1 MNLPPDRPAPDGD
14 RAGQPTS
21 KASGGRWHL
30 LVRDRR
36 PPREGIVALA
46 VGLVAFVAYLTT
58 VAPTILAV
66 GDATRDAVR
75 FQIAAPLLGIGHP
88 TGYPTFILL
97 GKLFTYLPVGDAAYR
112 LNLMA
117 AFFGALAVT
126 LVFLVARRLGS
137 QLLPAVGAA
146 LILAFSATFWSQTTM
161 AEVYT
166 LNATFLLGVAYLL
179 LLWRQG
185 SGDRFLLGAALLYG
199 ISLGNHATMVLM
211 APAYLVLVVVG
222 RRKELSLGLL
232 VRAGVMAVLG
242 AAIYLYIPI
251 RGFAGAWHP
260 YYAPVSTPTE
270 VWQLL
275 TGARA
280 QGRMGSSLPE
290 MVGNVGHYVVEL
302 GRQIVTQPLGWI
314 AAALLAGLG
323 ALGVGATLRRDRAL
337 GIFLVLAFVME
348 LLYALNFQIDDIA
361 VFYIPT
367 YILLTLG
374 LAVGVS
380 VLAARLPR
388 ASLFVSLVPLLVAG
402 LAIFANQPDVDRSEA
417 YADRAA
423 AEAMLERLP
432 ADAVVYGRREI
443 YPPVYLVLVE
453 GQRPDVDFR
462 HLGKLGRSKSI
473 PCDLKSGRPVYLISN
488 PAYNGAVSRK
498 IKRYDARFV
507 HEGPLVKLVPD
518 RDSPRLQR
526 LSNCS

>member
-1 MNLPPDRPAPDGD
+1 MNLPPDKPAPNDD
-14 RAGQPTS
+14 QDSPPPKT
-21 KASGGRWHL
+21 SGGRWSL
-30 LVRDRR
+30 LTRNKRA
-36 PPREGIVALA
+36 REGLVALI
-46 VGLVAFVAYLTT
+46 VGLVAFAAYLTT

-66 GDATRDAVR
+66 ANSTRDAVR

-117 AFFGALAVT
+117 AFFGALAVA

-137 QLLPAVGAA
+137 QLLPAAGAA
-146 LILAFSATFWSQTTM
+146 LVLAFSATFWSQTTM

-166 LNATFLLGVAYLL
+166 MNATFLLGVAYLL

-185 SGDRFLLGAALLYG
+185 DGERFLLGAALLYG
-199 ISLGNHATMVLM
+199 VSLGNHATMVLM
-211 APAYLVLVVVG
+211 APAYLALVVVG
-222 RRKELSLGLL
+222 RRKELSLRVL
-232 VRAGVMAVLG
+232 VKAAIAAVLG

-260 YYAPVSTPTE
+260 YYAPVSTPAE
-270 VWQLL
+270 IWQLL

-290 MVGNVGHYVVEL
+290 MVGNMGHYAVEL
-302 GRQIVTQPLGWI
+302 GRQVVTQPLGWI
-314 AAALLAGLG
+314 AAALLAGLA
-323 ALGVGATLRRDRAL
+323 ALGIGTTLRRDRAV
-337 GIFLVLAFVME
+337 GVFLVLAFGME

-367 YILLTLG
+367 YILLAIG

-388 ASLFVSLVPLLVAG
+388 ASLLVSLVPLLVAG
-402 LAIFANQPDVDRSEA
+402 VALVVNQPHVDRSEE
-417 YADRAA
+417 YGDRAA
-423 AEAMLERLP
+423 AEAMLEQLAP
-432 ADAVVYGRREI
+432 DAVVYGRREI

-462 HLGKLGRSKSI
+462 HLGQLRRSKSL
-473 PCDLKSGRPVYLISN
+473 PCDLKSGRPIYVISN
-488 PAYNGAVSRK
+488 PAYNQTVSRK
-498 IKRYDARFV
+498 VSRYDARFV
-507 HEGPLVKLVPD
+507 HEGPLVRLIPD
-518 RDSPRLQR
+518 EESPRLQQ
-526 LSNCS
+526 LSNC

>member
-1 MNLPPDRPAPDGD
+1 MNLPPDRPAPNDD
-14 RAGQPTS
+14 QESPPS
-21 KASGGRWHL
+21 KVQGGRWPR
-30 LVRDRR
+30 LVRNRR
-36 PPREGIVALA
+36 AREGIAALA
-46 VGLVAFVAYLTT
+46 VGLAAFVVYLTT

-66 GDATRDAVR
+66 SGTTRDAVR

-117 AFFGALAVT
+117 AFFGALAVA

-166 LNATFLLGVAYLL
+166 MNATFLLGVAYLL
-179 LLWRQG
+179 LLWRQRG
-185 SGDRFLLGAALLYG
+185 GDGLLLGAALLYG
-199 ISLGNHATMVLM
+199 VSLGNHATMVLM
-211 APAYLVLVVVG
+211 APAYLALVVVG

-232 VRAGVMAVLG
+232 AKAAVAAVLG
-242 AAIYLYIPI
+242 VAVYLYIPI

-270 VWQLL
+270 IWQLL

-280 QGRMGSSLPE
+280 QGRMGSSLPQ
-290 MVGNVGHYVVEL
+290 MVGNLGNYTVEL

-314 AAALLAGLG
+314 AAALIVGLG
-323 ALGVGATLRRDRAL
+323 ALGIGTTFRRDRAV
-337 GIFLVLAFVME
+337 GIFLLLAFVLE
-348 LLYALNFQIDDIA
+348 LLYALNFRVDDIA

-367 YILLTLG
+367 YLLLAIG

-380 VLAARLPR
+380 ALAARLPR
-388 ASLFVSLVPLLVAG
+388 AGLFVSLVPLLLAAVAVV
-402 LAIFANQPDVDRSEA
+402 ANQSHVDRSEE
-417 YADRAA
+417 YGDRAA
-423 AEAMLERLP
+423 AQAMLDQLP

-443 YPPVYLVLVE
+443 YPAVYLVLVE

-462 HLGKLGRSKSI
+462 HLGKLRRSKSI
-473 PCDLKSGRPVYLISN
+473 PCDLKSERPIFVISN
-488 PAYNGAVSRK
+488 PHYNQTVSRK
-498 IKRYDARFV
+498 VGRYDARV
-507 HEGPLVKLVPD
+507 VPEGPLLRLVPD
-518 RDSPRLQR
+518 EDSPRLQQ
-526 LSNCS
+526 LSNC